1 MALRPWVAPAAL
13 AAATLVSTAVALQTP
28 DTPDADQAAAAAPP
42 PKAPV
47 LSARRVPELLARSVA
62 DARLKTRLD
71 ATMRTAGAGP
81 NSCLV
86 VEHEERL
93 LYSRNPE
100 RPLIPASNLKV
111 LTAVAV
117 LAELGPE
124 YRFTTTAQSPARI
137 DAQGT
142 LDGTLYLVGAGDPL
156 LMTAD
161 YVTSVLH
168 PTLIA
173 TPFERLADDLVAKG
187 LRRITKGI
195 QGDETR
201 FDTQRYLPTW
211 RPSYAAEGQ
220 VGPQSALL
228 VNDGFGQFKPRRV
241 AVGQPAVHAAQVLT
255 DLLAGRGVSVTGAA
269 GQSQSPAGAATLSEL
284 RSPPVR
290 EVVAQMLKESDNTTA
305 ELLAKELG
313 RRTADKGTTSA
324 GLKAVTDALSEAN
337 LPVAQLQAV
346 DASGLDRGNRATC
359 GLLAG
364 ALDAAPLHDSM
375 AIAAKDGTLDDRF
388 HGHPAAGRLRA
399 KTGSLQGVVGLTG
412 FMDPAPPNTSTAAPL
427 EFALI
432 ANDLPREATGRALQE
447 AVAAALARYPDA
459 PPVDQLDP

>member
-13 AAATLVSTAVALQTP
+13 AAATLVSSAAALQRP
-28 DTPDADQAAAAAPP
+28 DTPGANDTAAATATTAQA

-47 LSARRVPELLARSVA
+47 LSARRVPELLARNAA
-62 DARLKTRLD
+62 DARLRKSLD
-71 ATMRTAGAGP
+71 ATMRTAGAG
-81 NSCLV
+81 NACLV

-117 LAELGPE
+117 LAKLGPE
-124 YRFTTTAQSPARI
+124 HRFTTTAQSPARI

-187 LRRITKGI
+187 LKRITNGVH
-195 QGDETR
+195 GDETR
-201 FDTQRYLPTW
+201 YDTQRYIPTW
-211 RPSYAAEGQ
+211 RAGYAAEGQ

-241 AVGQPAVHAAQVLT
+241 AVAQPAAHAAQVLT
-255 DLLAGRGVSVTGAA
+255 DLLVGRGVSVTGAA
-269 GQSQSPAGAATLSEL
+269 GHSQVPAGAATLSEL
-284 RSPPVR
+284 RSPPLR
-290 EVVAQMLKESDNTTA
+290 DVVAQMLKESDNTTA

-313 RRTADKGTTSA
+313 RRTADKGTTTA
-324 GLKAVTDALSEAN
+324 GLAAVIDALSAAK
-337 LPVAQLQAV
+337 LPVAQLQTV

-359 GLLAG
+359 GLLAA
-364 ALDAAPLHDSM
+364 ALDAVPLRDSL

-412 FMDPAPPNTSTAAPL
+412 FMDAKAQPASPL